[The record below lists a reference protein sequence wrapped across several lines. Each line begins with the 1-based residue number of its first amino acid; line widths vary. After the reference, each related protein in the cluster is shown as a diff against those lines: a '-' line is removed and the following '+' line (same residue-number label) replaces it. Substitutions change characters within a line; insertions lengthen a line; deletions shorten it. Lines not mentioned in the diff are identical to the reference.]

1 MSVRDKFGKRLKEL
15 RLRAGM
21 SQARLAE
28 ELNVVPQCIGS
39 WEQGRTLP
47 SLDILEDLALTLSTT
62 PADLIAFEPGV
73 QQNTETN
80 LVRIPCTGQEPK
92 RAHYDDAA
100 SDIRSAE
107 NVTIKPGKYY
117 SVKTGLRIALKP
129 GYVALL
135 FGRSGNG
142 QRGIGITHGV
152 GVIDAGFRGEI
163 KVCLY
168 NLSDEDFVI
177 EEGDRIAQLMII
189 PVPFTWFMELDNE
202 LFDER
207 FSESS
212 RGTAGYGSTGRN

>member
-1 MSVRDKFGKRLKEL
+1 MKLPYKGNSPTRAHRDDAGLDLRAAGFRKFFAPSVRKD
-15 RLRAGM
+15 
-21 SQARLAE
+21 
-28 ELNVVPQCIGS
+28 
-39 WEQGRTLP
+39 
-47 SLDILEDLALTLSTT
+47 
-62 PADLIAFEPGV
+62 
-73 QQNTETN
+73 TETN

-107 NVTIKPGKYY
+107 DVTIKPGGFH

-168 NLSDEDFVI
+168 NMGDEDFVI
-177 EEGDRIAQLMII
+177 EKGDRIAQLMII
-189 PVPFTWFMELDNE
+189 PVPFTWFMELDEE